1 MAGATT
7 VATSLATTPA
17 KWPAVLTGVTAAAGA
32 GATPD
37 LLSLPGFGA
46 VPPKL
51 IKRIVAKE
59 FIDMWELLPE
69 TWQLETEATC
79 CHSKRPRRAL
89 VTDIGVW
96 TECYATMAAILSSA
110 YPSKAPQFFAYLRT
124 ITKASRTFESA
135 AWATYDMAF
144 RRQAA
149 NRGNLDWGTID
160 TALYNE
166 AFTGRAKTM
175 ARCRYCLADTHSST
189 DCPNAPAGAVP
200 STETAN
206 PDARSGRRGLGQQ
219 SRERTGSVDICRLF
233 NAPGGSR
240 CRFSHCRYAHL
251 CSRCRRPHSLAEC
264 GERRGTPT
272 LSEGPG
278 VQQPSLAQPP
288 QSS

>member
-1 MAGATT
+1 MAVPGSMAGATT

-17 KWPAVLTGVTAAAGA
+17 KWPTALTGVIAAAGA

-110 YPSKAPQFFAYLRT
+110 YPSKAPQFFAYLHT

-149 NRGNLDWGTID
+149 NRGNLDTNSWNSSFLLAPQHLHVLQPLDIGVLGPMKQCWCTVLKSSKISTRASNITKEHFPELMSELWKKSSETI
-160 TALYNE
+160 TS
-166 AFTGRAKTM
+166 
-175 ARCRYCLADTHSST
+175 ARW
-189 DCPNAPAGAVP
+189 
-200 STETAN
+200 
-206 PDARSGRRGLGQQ
+206 
-219 SRERTGSVDICRLF
+219 F
-233 NAPGGSR
+233 
-240 CRFSHCRYAHL
+240 
-251 CSRCRRPHSLAEC
+251 
-264 GERRGTPT
+264 
-272 LSEGPG
+272 
-278 VQQPSLAQPP
+278 
-288 QSS
+288 